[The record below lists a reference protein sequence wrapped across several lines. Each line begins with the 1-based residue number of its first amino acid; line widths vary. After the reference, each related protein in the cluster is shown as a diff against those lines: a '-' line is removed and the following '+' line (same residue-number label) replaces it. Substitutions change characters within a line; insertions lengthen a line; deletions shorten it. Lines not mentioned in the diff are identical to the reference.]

1 MKIFWTGNQEQDL
14 KIDTYEEDLEYENS
28 ELEKWQVALDIIED
42 EDEFIIVSPIA
53 WVDLDD
59 IDISIKDWV
68 LLISWNRKKP
78 IELYLNGSVLRV
90 SELFWGKFSRTIIL
104 PENLDLDNIKAILEK
119 NILVIRIQKLKF
131 KGQQINI
138 EKIDY

>member
-28 ELEKWQVALDIIED
+28 ELEKWQVALD
-42 EDEFIIVSPIA
+42 IIVSPIA